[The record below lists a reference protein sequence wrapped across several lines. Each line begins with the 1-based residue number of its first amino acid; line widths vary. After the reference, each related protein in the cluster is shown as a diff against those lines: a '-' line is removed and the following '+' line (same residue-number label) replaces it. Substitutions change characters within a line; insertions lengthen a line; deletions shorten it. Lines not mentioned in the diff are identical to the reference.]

1 MSLFDKIKPTWSG
14 LLGKLRSMKTPDFTL
29 IEVADQKDLN
39 AVRNE
44 LTRYTGK
51 YKTFSV
57 IFVRD

>member
-1 MSLFDKIKPTWSG
+1 MSLFDKIKPTWSS
-14 LLGKLRSMKTPDFTL
+14 LLGKLRSMKSPDFTL

-39 AVRNE
+39 TVRNE
-44 LTRYTGK
+44 LTRYSGK